1 MCEYVT
7 KPSKKAKEDIVVY
20 KIVSRNIWDNTCF
33 IPAFV
38 SKKIKYKLEK
48 TYKSRLS
55 CSWKYF
61 NHSLFKFKSLF
72 TINRELS
79 TKKGLYSYG
88 DPKSARL
95 LNYLNVFPRSVLIK
109 CIIPKGSTYF
119 KTKDGVYISNKL
131 TLIKVI
137 KR

>member
-7 KPSKKAKEDIVVY
+7 KPSKKAKEDIIVY
-20 KIVSRNIWDNTCF
+20 KIVSNNIWDNTHFVPAF
-33 IPAFV
+33 IP
-38 SKKIKYKLEK
+38 KKIKYRLGR

-55 CSWKYF
+55 FSWKHF
-61 NHSLFKFKSLF
+61 NSSLFKFRVFF
-72 TINRELS
+72 TFERELA
-79 TKKGLYSYG
+79 TEKGLYSYG
-88 DPKSARL
+88 DSKSARL
-95 LNYLNVFPRSVLIK
+95 LNYLNMFPESVLIK